1 QHADWLQHQEDKK
14 KRKAKKE
21 AEISSWGLALFPQ
34 DPPAGN
40 TASSTPRYSLTEGPL
55 ILSWTLAFELHT
67 ANGHTKS
74 LAKIGEMYG
83 VCASSEIYSNAAC
96 SMVSAGS
103 SGDGEESF
111 LEFATGEELGN
122 PRRYP
127 NWSIPVVIT
136 ICKKRCQKHNGK
148 ELRKR

>member
-1 QHADWLQHQEDKK
+1 MPTGYSIRKTKK

-34 DPPAGN
+34 DPPAG
-40 TASSTPRYSLTEGPL
+40 
-55 ILSWTLAFELHT
+55 
-67 ANGHTKS
+67 